1 MRDGGGG
8 RDRYGE
14 TRRSFSPQGLSC
26 LDLPCQFSVEK
37 ARESEG
43 GEREMARAREK
54 ERDGEGE
61 RERERAT
68 ERPSD
73 RARVCVCVREYGFV
87 RSGHL
92 SMGAV
97 PVSACIHECV
107 SACIHE
113 CVSAVVIMVCDVY
126 RTYRARYTCIYM
138 CVCVCVCVAACVSTP
153 RT

>member
-68 ERPSD
+68 ERPSE
-73 RARVCVCVREYGFV
+73 RKRPVVLSATFHLARRITF
-87 RSGHL
+87 
-92 SMGAV
+92 
-97 PVSACIHECV
+97 
-107 SACIHE
+107 
-113 CVSAVVIMVCDVY
+113 
-126 RTYRARYTCIYM
+126 
-138 CVCVCVCVAACVSTP
+138 
-153 RT
+153 